1 MPSTAPYAPPSA
13 HPSTH
18 PAAPAFPPPVPPEL
32 YSEVQQYY
40 ARQIQALDAGRWEEF
55 VASFTEDGTF
65 QHRRDRPPARTRAG
79 ILAEVVRFHQR
90 FRDDPVHRR
99 HWFNHLVLDLRPDG
113 RIEATAYALVITTRP
128 GGLPQIQPASV
139 VLDELVR
146 EDGRLLTRSRRIL
159 HDHEF

>member
-1 MPSTAPYAPPSA
+1 MPSTAPFAPPSG
-13 HPSTH
+13 SVL
-18 PAAPAFPPPVPPEL
+18 PPPVSHEL
-32 YSEVQQYY
+32 YSEVQQFY
-40 ARQIQALDAGRWEEF
+40 ARQIQALDGGRWEEF
-55 VASFTEDGTF
+55 VTTFTADGTF

-79 ILAEVVRFHQR
+79 ILAEVVRFHER

-99 HWFNHLVLDLRPDG
+99 HWFNHLVLDPRPDG
-113 RIEATAYALVITTRP
+113 CIEATAYALVITTRP
-128 GGLPQIQPASV
+128 GGRPEIQPASV

>member
-1 MPSTAPYAPPSA
+1 MQSTAPHA
-13 HPSTH
+13 HP
-18 PAAPAFPPPVPPEL
+18 PAPAPPPPVPPEL

-55 VASFTEDGTF
+55 AASFTADGTF
-65 QHRRDRPPARTRAG
+65 QHRRDLPAARTRAG

-90 FRDDPVHRR
+90 FDDDPVHRR
-99 HWFNHLVLDLRPDG
+99 HWFNHLVLDPRPDG
-113 RIEATAYALVITTRP
+113 CIEATAYALVITTRP
-128 GGLPQIQPASV
+128 GGRPEIQPASV